1 MNANV
6 LVLFSSS
13 LSPTFS
19 RLKKKNPFMSSP
31 LTLFQ
36 PAHQQPA
43 RSLGGVYNALEAS
56 RVDSFP
62 FDNVLTSTS
71 FSSGLCT
78 PFDQALLSPLD
89 IPLLTTNTHRASIG
103 PIGTETGAYNQL
115 MQQYH
120 IMWNKF
126 HREKQEHALLK

>member
-1 MNANV
+1 
-6 LVLFSSS
+6 
-13 LSPTFS
+13 
-19 RLKKKNPFMSSP
+19 MSSP
-31 LTLFQ
+31 LTPFQ

-56 RVDSFP
+56 WVDSFP
-62 FDNVLTSTS
+62 FDNVSTSTS
-71 FSSGLCT
+71 FSLGLRT
-78 PFDQALLSPLD
+78 PFNQALLSPLD
-89 IPLLTTNTHRASIG
+89 ILLLTTNTHGASIG